1 MTETQAIGL
10 AIPESRPLRFTAF
23 LFDGVAYLTVLFT
36 ILYAIG
42 FLSDIVVPKA
52 IDTGAESGIFEAI
65 VVNLALI
72 SLLAVQHSA
81 MARRSFQHWWTRFIP
96 RSVERSIDM
105 LCASLTLLLLFWQWR
120 PMPAVVWHAHEPE
133 MAMVI
138 ATLSF
143 MGWVIVVPNTVLIN
157 HFELF
162 GQHQITNNP
171 ERREMPV
178 PAFGTTYF
186 SRLVRHPVYPGSIIA
201 LWAAPTMSVG
211 HLMLAAATTVCIL
224 IGIMLEECDLV
235 GTFSDE
241 YRCYRERGLLLSW
254 RRLN

>member
-1 MTETQAIGL
+1 MTETQAIGQ
-10 AIPESRPLRFTAF
+10 AIPEGRPLRFTAF

-42 FLSDIVVPKA
+42 FISDIAVPKA

-65 VVNLALI
+65 GVNLALI
-72 SLLAVQHSA
+72 SLFTVQHSA
-81 MARRSFQHWWTRFIP
+81 MARRSFQHWRSRFIP
-96 RSVERSIDM
+96 RSVERSIYM

-120 PMPAVVWHAHEPE
+120 PMPAVIWHAHEPE

-143 MGWVIVVPNTVLIN
+143 LGWVIVVTNTVLIN
-157 HFELF
+157 HLELL
-162 GQHQITNNP
+162 GLHQVTNNP
-171 ERREMPV
+171 VRGEMPA
-178 PAFGTTYF
+178 PAFRTPFF

-211 HLMLAAATTVCIL
+211 HLLLAAATTVCIL

-241 YRCYRERGLLLSW
+241 YRRYRERDLLLSW